1 MHSITI
7 SVFTASI
14 FSLLLTESISFGGE
28 PSSGERSASEPT
40 FNAPRPNGT
49 APEPGKKE
57 ESVFDRIWALPT
69 FYQNKES
76 HVLNELRFVGRF
88 QLDEY
93 NIDSDL
99 GHDQDWIVRRLRLGL
114 KAEMFK
120 RHLTAHVEVDLDP
133 QNDNPAYLRLTD
145 AYLAWKFCDA
155 AKLTVGKQSAKFTLD
170 GATSSTQLLTI
181 DRNNVANN
189 LWFPAEYIPGVTL
202 SGKIGEWIYNIGVF
216 SGGSASPEFGNFD
229 AGVFALASIGYD
241 FGKQLGV
248 KSALVRADYVFNQR
262 DPESTFTRSLEQ
274 IGALVFVLD
283 TGRWGVSADVVAGRG
298 YDTQGDLFGLDAM
311 PWFNITDKLQV
322 VGRYT
327 YIHGD
332 DPNSIRFSRYESFVT
347 GGRGDEYNEVYAGLN
362 YFIYG
367 HKLKLQTG
375 YAYTTMHDA
384 ANDGGRY
391 AGWSLTTGLRI
402 SW

>member
-1 MHSITI
+1 MRQITLP
-7 SVFTASI
+7 SLAAAALSFVAAHTLS
-14 FSLLLTESISFGGE
+14 FSAE
-28 PSSGERSASEPT
+28 PALGERPVSGPAANEPQPGGTVVAEVKKEPT
-40 FNAPRPNGT
+40 L
-49 APEPGKKE
+49 
-57 ESVFDRIWALPT
+57 FDRIWDLPT
-69 FYQNKES
+69 LYKNEDSHFLNK
-76 HVLNELRFVGRF
+76 LRFVGRF

-93 NIDSDL
+93 NLDSDL

-114 KAEMFK
+114 KAEMFEN
-120 RHLTAHVEVDLDP
+120 HLTAHVEVDFDP

-145 AYLAWKFCDA
+145 AYLAWKFSDA
-155 AKLTVGKQSAKFTLD
+155 FKLTVGKQSAKFTLD
-170 GATSSTQLLTI
+170 GSTSSTELLTI

-189 LWFPAEYIPGVTL
+189 LWFPTEYIPGVTL
-202 SGKIGEWIYNIGVF
+202 SGKISQWIYNVGVF
-216 SGGSASPEFGNFD
+216 SGGSASKEFGNFD
-229 AGVFALASIGYD
+229 AGVFGLASVGYD
-241 FGKQLGV
+241 FGKKLGV
-248 KSALVRADYVFNQR
+248 KTALLRADYVCNQR

-283 TGRWGVSADVVAGRG
+283 TGRWGFSGDVAAGRG
-298 YDTQGDLFGLDAM
+298 YGSQGDLFGLDAM
-311 PWFNITDKLQV
+311 PWFNITDKLQI

-332 DPNSIRFSRYESFVT
+332 DPNSIRFSRYESFLT

-384 ANDGGRY
+384 ANDGGKY